1 MGLGVG
7 LRSRSMQTEGL
18 RREREREREREMHVM
33 FSLWG
38 LVSTAVARKR
48 NRAGGM
54 QDTTRGTFPLKVKV
68 GGRERKEKR

>member
-1 MGLGVG
+1 MGVG
-7 LRSRSMQTEGL
+7 LRTKSMQTE
-18 RREREREREREMHVM
+18 RPKREMHVM

-68 GGRERKEKR
+68 GRRERKEKR

>member
-1 MGLGVG
+1 
-7 LRSRSMQTEGL
+7 
-18 RREREREREREMHVM
+18 MHVM